1 MREKSFFILIDEGR
15 SVTKQSSIPLCSKKH
30 FCEMLLSIFN
40 IQGILKSLVP
50 WFSKKVSLG
59 FSFSFS
65 ISVVVQN
72 VCGWSVM

>member
-40 IQGILKSLVP
+40 IQGILKSLVS
-50 WFSKKVSLG
+50 WFSSCTKCMWMICYVQDVDG
-59 FSFSFS
+59 VH
-65 ISVVVQN
+65 VV
-72 VCGWSVM
+72 